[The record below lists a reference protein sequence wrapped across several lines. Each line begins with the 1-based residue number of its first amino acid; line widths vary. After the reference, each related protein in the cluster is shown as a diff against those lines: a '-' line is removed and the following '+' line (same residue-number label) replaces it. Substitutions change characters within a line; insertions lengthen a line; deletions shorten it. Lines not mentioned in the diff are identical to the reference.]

1 MISRLSLARAREA
14 PPSSMSRQRRRAAA
28 TTRCSRAAPRAA
40 TPRAT
45 GLRPAPLVVLAPGV
59 LQGLLAPRVPA
70 EARGVREPEECRRTK
85 WMGALEMPEATT
97 GVQEMP
103 MHPEQRTR
111 TNRSLIGPLCAISCW
126 AVWLCLGPT
135 SCLNPLPDDQP
146 SSRGP
151 ATPDAIHV
159 DEINPNAGSPA
170 PPESP
175 ATPAAN
181 PQAPAPAGGL
191 AGEDSAASPTGSA
204 AGPDAGAPSA
214 DAGPDAQPAVVQ

>member
-1 MISRLSLARAREA
+1 
-14 PPSSMSRQRRRAAA
+14 
-28 TTRCSRAAPRAA
+28 
-40 TPRAT
+40 
-45 GLRPAPLVVLAPGV
+45 
-59 LQGLLAPRVPA
+59 
-70 EARGVREPEECRRTK
+70 
-85 WMGALEMPEATT
+85 MPEATT

-111 TNRSLIGPLCAISCW
+111 TNRSLIGPLCAITWW

-151 ATPDAIHV
+151 AKPDAIQV
-159 DEINPNAGSPA
+159 DEISPNAESPA
-170 PPESP
+170 PQENP

-191 AGEDSAASPTGSA
+191 VGEDSAASPTGSA

-214 DAGPDAQPAVVQ
+214 D